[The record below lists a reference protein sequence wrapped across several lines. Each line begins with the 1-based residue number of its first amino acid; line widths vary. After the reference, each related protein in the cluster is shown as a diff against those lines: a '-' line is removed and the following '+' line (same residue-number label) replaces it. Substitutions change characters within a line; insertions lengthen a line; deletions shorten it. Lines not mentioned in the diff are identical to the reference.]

1 MSAPALIADAAAL
14 ESAGIQLRVS
24 GVAHSFG
31 GLKVL
36 TDVSFDVGG
45 GHGIVGLIGPNGS
58 GKTTLFN
65 IVTGFLRPKVGRI
78 LLDGVDITAKSVQE
92 RSRAGLLR
100 TFQTP
105 RVFDHMSVL
114 ENVMMGAYAQTT
126 AGILATMFSLPSAR
140 AELKG
145 VREFAFDICRK
156 FEIDRLAD
164 EKAGSLPAGLRRVV
178 ELARAYH
185 AKPRVLLL
193 DEPSSGLSTPEI
205 EVLKGWIGMLAAGGV
220 TIVLVSHDMGLMK
233 VCDLVHV
240 LYFGK
245 IIATGPMSVIQENQD
260 VRDAYLGG

>member
-1 MSAPALIADAAAL
+1 MSASALIADPI
-14 ESAGIQLRVS
+14 EPAGAQLQVA

-36 TDVSFDVGG
+36 TDVSFDVGHG
-45 GHGIVGLIGPNGS
+45 NGIVGLIGPNGS

-65 IVTGFLRPKVGRI
+65 IVSGFLRPKAGRI
-78 LLDGVDITAKSVQE
+78 LLDGVDITEKSVQE

-114 ENVMMGAYAQTT
+114 ENVMMGAYAQTR
-126 AGILATMFSLPSAR
+126 AGMFASMFALPSAR
-140 AELKG
+140 TELKT
-145 VREFAFDICRK
+145 VREAALEICRK
-156 FEIDRLAD
+156 FEIERLAD

-205 EVLKGWIGMLAAGGV
+205 EDLKSWIGTLAAEGM

-233 VCDLVHV
+233 VCDLVNV

-245 IIATGPMSVIQENQD
+245 IIATGPMSVIQENPD